1 MIVAGVRM
9 GGAVDRCEQGQMET
23 QFVHVWFIPL
33 IPLRTF
39 FVMGK
44 RTLKMPLSF
53 KSILVGYLRGWGV
66 VTAVGCVIGFVLTS
80 VDFYNTLDVY
90 LRGGTAYSEED
101 VVFRGIAL
109 AMLGLGIVL
118 GMAMF
123 FLTRFFDKAN
133 AQRCAELSQS
143 AGVRLTPLR

>member
-1 MIVAGVRM
+1 M
-9 GGAVDRCEQGQMET
+9 GGAVDRCEQGQTET

-39 FVMGK
+39 FVVGK
-44 RTLKMPLSF
+44 RTVKMPLSF
-53 KSILVGYLRGWGV
+53 KSILVGYLRGWGF
-66 VTAVGCVIGFVLTS
+66 VTAAGCLIGLVLTS

-101 VVFRGIAL
+101 VLFRGIAL

-118 GMAMF
+118 GIAMF

-133 AQRCAELSQS
+133 AKRRAELSQLT
-143 AGVRLTPLR
+143 GMQLTPLRQ

>member
-9 GGAVDRCEQGQMET
+9 GGAVDRCEQGQTET
-23 QFVHVWFIPL
+23 QFVHVWFVPI
-33 IPLRTF
+33 IPLRTS

-44 RTLKMPLSF
+44 RAVNMPLSF
-53 KSILVGYLRGWGV
+53 KSVIAGYLRGWGFV
-66 VTAVGCVIGFVLTS
+66 CAVGCLIGFVACG
-80 VDFYNTLDVY
+80 VDLYNTLEVF

-101 VVFRGIAL
+101 VLFRVIVL

-118 GMAMF
+118 GIAAF

-133 AQRCAELSQS
+133 AQRCAELSQL
-143 AGVRLTPLR
+143 AGMQLTPLR